1 MPFTSKFKEKSKMD
15 IDMLYSRLTSVE
27 HELDKLSTNGI
38 ATAIN
43 KLNQEVFKKTK
54 PTGDRYKMIMSS
66 LFKEEFSQEATLSAK
81 VDAIIDHLGLEI
93 KVEPERV
100 ETLPAKVKVKKIKK
114 GRK

>member
-1 MPFTSKFKEKSKMD
+1 MFSRTKENIKND
-15 IDMLYSRLTSVE
+15 IFILRERVAHVE
-27 HELDKLSTNGI
+27 KKLDRIQTNGV
-38 ATAIN
+38 ATAID
-43 KLNQEVFKKTK
+43 KLNREVFKKTK

-66 LFKEEFSQEATLSAK
+66 LFKEEFPQEATLSAK

>member
-1 MPFTSKFKEKSKMD
+1 MFSRTKENIKND
-15 IDMLYSRLTSVE
+15 IFILRERVARVE
-27 HELDKLSTNGI
+27 KELDQIQTNGV

-54 PTGDRYKMIMSS
+54 PTGDRYEMIMGS
-66 LFKEEFSQEATLSAK
+66 LFKEEFPREATLSAK

-100 ETLPAKVKVKKIKK
+100 ETLPAKVEAKETKK
-114 GRK
+114 GSR

>member
-1 MPFTSKFKEKSKMD
+1 MF
-15 IDMLYSRLTSVE
+15 SRTRKNIKILRERIAHVE
-27 HELDKLSTNGI
+27 EELDQIHTNGV

-43 KLNQEVFKKTK
+43 KLNQEVLQKTK
-54 PTGDRYKMIMSS
+54 PTGDRYKMIMSN
-66 LFKEEFSQEATLSAK
+66 LFEEEFPQEATLSAK